1 MRFGNLIVAC
11 CNFKRRTNKNIYK
24 PVDRSSPGPESVQ
37 LGVEAALEAGE
48 AGPEALRGGG
58 DLRHLGV
65 EAVHLQHH
73 SRVRQHAAFNADS

>member
-1 MRFGNLIVAC
+1 MLHVAILKEGQIKI
-11 CNFKRRTNKNIYK
+11 FTS

-48 AGPEALRGGG
+48 AGPQGLRGGG

-65 EAVHLQHH
+65 QDVHLQHH
-73 SRVRQHAAFNADS
+73 SRVRQHGAFNADS

>member
-1 MRFGNLIVAC
+1 MLHVAILKEGQIKI
-11 CNFKRRTNKNIYK
+11 FTS

-37 LGVEAALEAGE
+37 LGVEAALEA
-48 AGPEALRGGG
+48 LRGGG

-65 EAVHLQHH
+65 EGVHLQHH